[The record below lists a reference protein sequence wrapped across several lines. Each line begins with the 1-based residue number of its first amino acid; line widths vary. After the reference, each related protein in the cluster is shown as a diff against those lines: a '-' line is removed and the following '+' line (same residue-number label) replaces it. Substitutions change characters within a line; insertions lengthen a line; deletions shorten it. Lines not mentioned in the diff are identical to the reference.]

1 MIKRLLLTFVALSSI
16 FSTYSNAQ
24 YCTAQG
30 SDCGFD
36 FISRVTIGEVM
47 DNDTEC
53 NFYGDYTQSHV
64 VSMDLG
70 AANPITV
77 FWNSD
82 GTTANYLVA
91 VWIDW
96 NQNGDFTDVGD
107 EVIMTNSNLAQHAG
121 TITVP
126 ADAVPGGTRMRI
138 RMVQNDAP
146 VSCGTQSRGEVE
158 DYTIFVIDPAGG
170 NIAPIANDDQ
180 AETPFNDSVE
190 IDILANDNDPDGDLV
205 ASSINFVEA
214 ARNGVLTVDDA
225 TAKVMYKPR
234 RGFVGTDTFIYNLG
248 DAAGD
253 TSNNAMV
260 KIRVFVVGNAP
271 PVANRDFA
279 ETAVGQSVE
288 IDLLANDEDFE
299 ENFDTAGISILV
311 AVSNGSINLDEA
323 SGVATY
329 APNAAFEGLDSF
341 QYKVCDIDDFE
352 SYCDSAWAVINVGEP
367 VGPTGINTATIG
379 NLVISPNPASGL
391 FTISTDG
398 MKSGTLSIFD
408 MSGKRIFVEQITNNT
423 TLNAQHLPSGIF
435 NVVLQNETMISRS
448 KLIVQ

>member
-1 MIKRLLLTFVALSSI
+1 MIKKLLFSLLAIGTI
-16 FSTYSNAQ
+16 FTTNSNAQ
-24 YCTAQG
+24 YCDAQG
-30 SDCGFD
+30 NDCGFD
-36 FISRVTIGEVM
+36 FISRVTIGTVM

-53 NFYGDYTQSHV
+53 NMYADYSKTHV
-64 VSMDLG
+64 ISMDLG
-70 AANPITV
+70 ASNAITV
-77 FWNSD
+77 FWNGD
-82 GTTANYLVA
+82 GTIANYLVA
-91 VWIDW
+91 VWVDW
-96 NQNGDFTDVGD
+96 NQNGVFTDLGE
-107 EVIMTNSNLAQHAG
+107 EVTMTNSSLAQHTG

-126 ADAVPGGTRMRI
+126 ADAVLGGTRLRI
-138 RMVQNDAP
+138 RMVQNAQPAP
-146 VSCGTQSRGEVE
+146 CGSQSRGEVE
-158 DYTIFVIDPAGG
+158 DYTIFVIDPSGG
-170 NIAPIANDDQ
+170 NIAPTANDDQ
-180 AETPFNDSVE
+180 TETPFNDSVE

-214 ARNGVLTVDDA
+214 AKNGILFVDS
-225 TAKVMYKPR
+225 TSAKVTYKPR
-234 RGFVGTDTFIYNLG
+234 RGFVGTDTFIYNLV

-279 ETAVGQSVE
+279 QTAVGQSVE
-288 IDLLANDEDFE
+288 IALLANDEDFE

-311 AVSNGSINLDEA
+311 AGSNGSINLDES

-367 VGPTGINTATIG
+367 LGIKTSSFG

-398 MKSGTLSIFD
+398 MESGTLSIFD
-408 MSGKRIFVEQITNNT
+408 MSGKRILVEQIKNNT
-423 TLNAQHLPSGIF
+423 TLNAQNLPSGIF
-435 NVVLQNETMISRS
+435 NVVLQNETKISRS